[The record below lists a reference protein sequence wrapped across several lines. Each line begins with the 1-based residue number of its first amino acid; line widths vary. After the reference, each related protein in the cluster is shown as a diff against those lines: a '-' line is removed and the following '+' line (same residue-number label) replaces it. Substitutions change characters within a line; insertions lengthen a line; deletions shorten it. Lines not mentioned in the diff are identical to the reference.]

1 VRDTNTISL
10 PSKKEKHMH
19 AASSERLGIPRV
31 PTRLRDEFEGPT
43 PTHTAVY
50 AAAVNGLIP
59 AIWERGR
66 WYIDPADLPQIA
78 VVFGM
83 RPRKMQAA

>member
-1 VRDTNTISL
+1 
-10 PSKKEKHMH
+10 MQH
-19 AASSERLGIPRV
+19 AATERLGLPRV
-31 PTRLRDEFEGPT
+31 PTRLRDEFEGRP

-50 AAAVNGLIP
+50 AAAVNGRIP
-59 AIWERGR
+59 AVWECGR

-83 RPRKMQAA
+83 TPKEPQAV